1 MSRQP
6 QHRLTLFVTAVIAG
20 GVAVA
25 AVSLLTTHGSILGER
40 PATFAI
46 FALLLFIGE
55 LRPVR
60 WLRRR
65 EGGAFTASWTF
76 ACSLLLV
83 APPAGAILMT
93 ALASFLADTINRQS
107 ANKAAFNAG
116 NLAISLGVGAGVLSF
131 AGNATLIAS
140 ETSLTR
146 YVPVAIVA
154 LMALFV
160 VNGALTSIVIAL
172 AQEIPVAPVVRRG
185 VTLNISTDGMLLA
198 LSPIFVVV
206 SERSLLLIPLLLLTA
221 WAVYRSSEL
230 ALERQHAA
238 LHDNLTDLPN
248 RGAFNDHLEQALAEA
263 RRRGHRLGVV
273 MLDLDG
279 FKEINDRLGHHVGD
293 LVLRQVAARL
303 TDSLRA
309 SDVAGRLG
317 GDEFAFMLSHADE
330 EIACDVVA
338 RFREA
343 LTEPLMIENFPVRVD
358 GSFGIALYPQHGDD
372 VETLMSNADLA
383 MYTAKQGHLGVQ
395 VYAPGR
401 NVRSRGRLSLLGEIR
416 SALEDEAFELYYQPK
431 VALRTGAIV
440 GVEALVRWHHPL
452 AGMIPPD
459 EFMPLAEHTELMSPF
474 TEYVLRAALL
484 QCAKWRDEGLIVP
497 VAINGSARN
506 LHDVRFPAAVRAALE
521 ESGVEGRLL
530 ELEITENTVM
540 ADPDRSAAVLHQLKE
555 LGLSVS
561 IDDFG
566 TGFSSLANLRD
577 LPADRIKI
585 DRSFVTNLGRS
596 AGDARLVR
604 SIIQLADNLGLET
617 VAEGVEDAET
627 VAALIEMGNDVA
639 QGFHF
644 CRPLPADQLAT
655 ILRAGHI
662 TVLPQPIADTGLVA
676 ESIDEELVAE
686 ALR

>member
-1 MSRQP
+1 M
-6 QHRLTLFVTAVIAG
+6 FVAAVIAC

-25 AVSLLTTHGSILGER
+25 ALAWFASPGSILGER
-40 PATFAI
+40 PATFGI

-76 ACSLLLV
+76 ACSLLLI
-83 APPAGAILMT
+83 APPAGAILAT
-93 ALASFLADTINRQS
+93 ALASFLADAINRRPVT
-107 ANKAAFNAG
+107 KAAFNAG
-116 NLAISLGVGAGVLSF
+116 NLAISLGVGALVLSF

-140 ETSLTR
+140 STSLTR
-146 YVPVAIVA
+146 YVPVAVLA

-160 VNGALTSIVIAL
+160 VNGALTSVVIAL
-172 AQEIPVAPVVRRG
+172 AQEIPVGPVVRHG

-221 WAVYRSSEL
+221 WAVYRSAEL

-238 LHDNLTDLPN
+238 LHDSLTDLPN

-263 RRRGHRLGVV
+263 RRRGHRLAVV

-279 FKEINDRLGHHVGD
+279 FKEVNDRLGHHVGD
-293 LVLRQVAARL
+293 LVLREVAIRL
-303 TDSLRA
+303 NENLRA
-309 SDVAGRLG
+309 TDIAGRLG

-330 EIACDVVA
+330 EIGSEVVN

-343 LTEPLMIENFPVRVD
+343 LTQPLMIENFPVRVD
-358 GSFGIALYPQHGDD
+358 GSFGIALFPQHGDD

-383 MYTAKQGHLGVQ
+383 MYTAKQGHLGLQ

-416 SALEDEAFELYYQPK
+416 NALEENHFELYYQPK

-440 GVEALVRWHHPL
+440 GVEALVRWHHPV

-474 TEYVLRAALL
+474 TEYVLRAALF
-484 QCAKWRDEGLIVP
+484 QCARWRDQGLIVP

-506 LHDVRFPAAVRAALE
+506 LHDVRFPAAVRTALE
-521 ESGVEGRLL
+521 ESGVDGRLL

-585 DRSFVTNLGRS
+585 DRSFVSGLGS
-596 AGDARLVR
+596 SPGDARLVR
-604 SIIQLADNLGLET
+604 SIIQLAGNLGLET

-639 QGFHF
+639 QGYHL
-644 CRPLPADQLAT
+644 CRPLPAEKLET
-655 ILRAGHI
+655 VLRAGHI
-662 TVLPQPIADTGLVA
+662 NVLPRPDAA
-676 ESIDEELVAE
+676 EVLAAATANGALLAE
-686 ALR
+686 VLG